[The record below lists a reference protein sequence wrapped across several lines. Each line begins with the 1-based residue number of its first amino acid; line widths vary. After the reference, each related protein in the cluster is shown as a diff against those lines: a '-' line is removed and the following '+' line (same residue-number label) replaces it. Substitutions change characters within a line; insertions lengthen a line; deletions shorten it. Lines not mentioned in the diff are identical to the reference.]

1 MCCLVSESNLWF
13 LFKLLDQVIM
23 DWMGSQVSGVVRG
36 LLGPEV
42 SQDPQG
48 LDRKVTDPAMELFVL
63 CKFNLSLTK
72 TTKS

>member
-1 MCCLVSESNLWF
+1 
-13 LFKLLDQVIM
+13 M

-48 LDRKVTDPAMELFVL
+48 LDRKVTEPAMELFVL
-63 CKFNLSLTK
+63 SKFNLNLTK